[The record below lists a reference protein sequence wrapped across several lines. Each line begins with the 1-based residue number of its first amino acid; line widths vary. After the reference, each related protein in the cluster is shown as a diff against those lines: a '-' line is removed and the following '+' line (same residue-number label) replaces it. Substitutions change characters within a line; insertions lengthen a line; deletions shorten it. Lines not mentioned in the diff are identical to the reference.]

1 MKILTTATKQMDRI
15 KGLPIVD
22 EKDLKKQGTGSSCYI
37 VDLNS
42 GVTVLRWFDNKCVQI
57 ATTYTDCTDMQT
69 IHIQKHCVISP
80 TIYSTND
87 THCS

>member
-1 MKILTTATKQMDRI
+1 MKILTTATIQMDRI

-42 GVTVLRWFDNKCVQI
+42 GVNCPKVV
-57 ATTYTDCTDMQT
+57 
-69 IHIQKHCVISP
+69 
-80 TIYSTND
+80 
-87 THCS
+87 